1 MYENQWDLTEEDLY
15 TAITRIDNLMCLYR
29 LKDKGYDIYDYLF
42 GYCGCG
48 QCTND
53 AFYCSIAMV
62 VFGLENDD
70 MVHLTG
76 YFDVDEWLEK
86 QPYKNGI
93 VVDELTDVIMEFII
107 YDPEADKAIANLVH
121 HPNIIHIT
129 AEMSTDGRRYW
140 RIAVIGWETEPDD
153 FADICVQID
162 RLKGARL

>member
-1 MYENQWDLTEEDLY
+1 MYENQWEFTEEDLD

-70 MVHLTG
+70 IYLDNYDTEV
-76 YFDVDEWLEK
+76 WLEER
-86 QPYKNGI
+86 PYKNGI
-93 VVDELTDVIMEFII
+93 IVDELIEVIMEIII

-121 HPNIIHIT
+121 HPSIIHIT
-129 AEMSTDGRRYW
+129 AEMSPNGRKYW
-140 RIAVIGWETEPDD
+140 RIAVNGWETEPDD
-153 FADICVQID
+153 LADICVQID
-162 RLKGARL
+162 KLKEVEL

>member
-1 MYENQWDLTEEDLY
+1 MYENQWELTEEDLY

-42 GYCGCG
+42 AYCGCG

-53 AFYCSIAMV
+53 AFYCTIAMV
-62 VFGLENDD
+62 VFGYEDD
-70 MVHLTG
+70 D
-76 YFDVDEWLEK
+76 DVGLAYYDADEWLEA
-86 QPYKNGI
+86 QPHKNGI
-93 VVDELTDVIMEFII
+93 ILDPYVDSIILEITI

-140 RIAVIGWETEPDD
+140 RIAVNGCETEPDD
-153 FADICVQID
+153 LADICVQID
-162 RLKGARL
+162 QLKGARL